1 MDIESDKM
9 EEINLEGVKAL
20 ANNICSM
27 YFFHQ
32 KDCEKRA
39 EEAIL
44 EASNYINDDPIK
56 HLATMAIITL
66 RYYGKTKDLFQT
78 FSLNDNAL
86 IFSLD
91 MIAKLREFP
100 YKYSLTPLSYE
111 LCRNLSKDPGR
122 CINTLGYLT
131 FWHDIHMHTIS
142 FKYNGAPIDDEFIH
156 LLNLL
161 VRNIVAQ
168 YLVTEDVT
176 IAEKSAEVVSEF
188 IKKIIQEIKETDKE
202 KKKNKEGNKKEEEE
216 K

>member
-20 ANNICSM
+20 ANNICST

-44 EASNYINDDPIK
+44 EASNYVNDDPVK
-56 HLATMAIITL
+56 HFATIATITL

-91 MIAKLREFP
+91 TIARLREFP
-100 YKYSLTPLSYE
+100 YRYSLTPLSYE
-111 LCRNLSKDPGR
+111 LCQKLSKDPKR
-122 CINTLGYLT
+122 CIDSLGYLT
-131 FWHDIHMHTIS
+131 FWHDIHMHTLS
-142 FKYNGAPIDDEFIH
+142 FRYDGAPIDDEFIH
-156 LLNLL
+156 ILNLL
-161 VRNIVAQ
+161 MRNIVTQ
-168 YLVTEDVT
+168 YLVTEDIT

-188 IKKIIQEIKETDKE
+188 IKKVMQEIKETDEE
-202 KKKNKEGNKKEEEE
+202 KKKNKEGDKKDKER